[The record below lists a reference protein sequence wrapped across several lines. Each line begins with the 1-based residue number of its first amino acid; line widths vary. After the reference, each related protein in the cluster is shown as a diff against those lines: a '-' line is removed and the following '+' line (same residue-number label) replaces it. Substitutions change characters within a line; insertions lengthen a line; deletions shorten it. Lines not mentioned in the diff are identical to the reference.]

1 MPLVVVQ
8 KTRALAAFGAALA
21 FVCTEF
27 CGSPVVAAELTVHP
41 MRRTAVIA
49 TVNTLEG
56 ALIQAYQ
63 NNPQLNAQRASVR
76 ATDENVPQALS
87 GYRPRVSAT
96 IQVGEQ
102 YTDVTTRQFANGQP
116 IYNQQSGTMTPQTYS
131 LNSSYTAF
139 NGFQTGNRT
148 RQAETPGIRRARNL
162 AGHRADRAA
171 RRRHRLHEPAA

>member
-1 MPLVVVQ
+1 MLMVIPGAWAFESG
-8 KTRALAAFGAALA
+8 RWAACGSQSIGLPAGGVDGMGLIGGLKAIRGIAALA
-21 FVCTEF
+21 LAFGFVDA
-27 CGSPVVAAELTVHP
+27 SRAETIE
-41 MRRTAVIA
+41 TALV
-49 TVNTLEG
+49 
-56 ALIQAYQ
+56 QAYQ

-148 RQAETPGIRRARNL
+148 RQAESQVF
-162 AGHRADRAA
+162 AA
-171 RRRHRLHEPAA
+171 RETLRVT